1 MAIKN
6 HITLLALTGLIAS
19 ASFGQKNDASYSWVL
34 DSSKRSVKNM
44 PQQNEFMNN
53 TYPYP
58 AKPRDMWELG
68 ISGGAGYLFS
78 DLKTKIG
85 IAGGLSLRKS
95 LGHVV
100 SLRGSWTG
108 ALLKAEANYGL
119 GNDVKTQ
126 EHLLSL
132 DAIFS
137 LNSSSHYRG
146 DPKTNVY
153 AFGG

>member
-58 AKPRDMWELG
+58 SKPRSMWEIGLSGGNFAIIGDRPFLSSKNMGGIGGG
-68 ISGGAGYLFS
+68 ISVRKALSHVFSVRGGWEG
-78 DLKTKIG
+78 
-85 IAGGLSLRKS
+85 
-95 LGHVV
+95 
-100 SLRGSWTG
+100 
-108 ALLKAEANYGL
+108 
-119 GNDVKTQ
+119 
-126 EHLLSL
+126 
-132 DAIFS
+132 
-137 LNSSSHYRG
+137 
-146 DPKTNVY
+146 
-153 AFGG
+153 

>member
-6 HITLLALTGLIAS
+6 HITLLALAGLIAT

-68 ISGGAGYLFS
+68 ISGGVGYLLT
-78 DLKTKIG
+78 DLKSKTG
-85 IAGGLSLRKS
+85 VAGGLSLRKS

-100 SLRGSWTG
+100 SLRASWTG
-108 ALLKAEANYGL
+108 SLIKATADYGV

-126 EHLLSL
+126 EVITGEIPKQMFTSSQDILLQ
-132 DAIFS
+132 
-137 LNSSSHYRG
+137 
-146 DPKTNVY
+146 
-153 AFGG
+153 